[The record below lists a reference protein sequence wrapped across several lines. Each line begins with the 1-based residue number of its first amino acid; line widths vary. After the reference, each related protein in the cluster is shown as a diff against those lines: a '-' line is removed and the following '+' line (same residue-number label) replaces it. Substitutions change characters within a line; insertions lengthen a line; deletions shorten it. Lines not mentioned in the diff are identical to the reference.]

1 MSKDEARARLSSM
14 LLPLIVAAGLMIYF
28 AALFHFTV
36 VPGTIPSA
44 LRYLIMPGVFAFPWV
59 LFTVIFRERTVNAW
73 NAMKGK
79 TSIIPLRW
87 RMFYGFNTLIVLSFF
102 LFPFFSPPLA
112 VFGAFV
118 LAWRMV
124 YHSDFVAQKG
134 GGARTLYGLFL
145 FVVLAA
151 APILLLIFWFQN
163 YFGYVLGQVLSTWF
177 AWFDT
182 IYFVSICIVDSLA
195 VGALLHLSYGTLDST
210 GKVSSEKY
218 RAVWAIRLVEAVFV
232 GLLLVFLSPMD
243 PLKLGLGSYDPLKLG
258 WPLITY
264 INWACLGIVAIVYI
278 VKLCVG
284 LRGRVNLSLL
294 GVLLAAAFLLVQL
307 FQDVN
312 LVLKGGL
319 IIGSSLLFVIAFLIS
334 FFTSPDE
341 VIAERS
347 LEESAETE
355 EESAGVS
362 EEGPAVS

>member
-1 MSKDEARARLSSM
+1 VSEEEARARLSSM
-14 LLPLIVAAGLMIYF
+14 GLPVLVGAALMVYF
-28 AALFHFTV
+28 AALFHFTI
-36 VPGTIPSA
+36 VPGVMPSA
-44 LRYLIMPGVFAFPWV
+44 LRYFVMPAVFAFPWV
-59 LFTVIFRERTVNAW
+59 LFAAIFRERTINAW
-73 NAMKGK
+73 NAMRGK

-118 LAWRMV
+118 LAWRIA
-124 YHSDFVAQKG
+124 YHSNYIAQRG
-134 GGARTLYGLFL
+134 EGARTAYGLLL
-145 FVVLAA
+145 FIVLAA
-151 APILLLIFWFQN
+151 APILLLVFWFQN

-210 GKVSSEKY
+210 GRVSSEKY
-218 RAVWAIRLVEAVFV
+218 RTVWAIRFVEAVFV

-243 PLKLGLGSYDPLKLG
+243 PLKLGLGAYDPLKLG

-264 INWACLGIVAIVYI
+264 INWACLGIVVIVYI

-284 LRGRVNLSLL
+284 LHGRVNLSIL

-307 FQDVN
+307 FQDLNV
-312 LVLKGGL
+312 VLKSVL
-319 IIGSSLLFVIAFLIS
+319 IVGSSLLFVAAFLIS

-341 VIAERS
+341 LVEKS
-347 LEESAETE
+347 ELEEPIEAE
-355 EESAGVS
+355 EESAS
-362 EEGPAVS
+362 LDDEDSDEN

>member
-1 MSKDEARARLSSM
+1 MSEDEARAKLSST
-14 LLPLIVAAGLMIYF
+14 LLPLLVAAGLMIYF

-36 VPGTIPSA
+36 VPGAIPSA
-44 LRYLIMPGVFAFPWV
+44 LRYFIMPGVFAFPWV
-59 LFTVIFRERTVNAW
+59 LFTVIFRQRTVNAW
-73 NAMKGK
+73 NAMRGK

-118 LAWRMV
+118 LAWRIV
-124 YHSDFVAQKG
+124 YHSDFIAQKG
-134 GGARTLYGLFL
+134 EGARTLYGVFL

-151 APILLLIFWFQN
+151 GPTVLLIFWFQN

-195 VGALLHLSYGTLDST
+195 IGALLHLSYGTLDST

-218 RAVWAIRLVEAVFV
+218 RTVWAIRFVEAVFAGV
-232 GLLLVFLSPMD
+232 LLVFLSPMD
-243 PLKLGLGSYDPLKLG
+243 PLKLGLGFYDPLKLG

-264 INWACLGIVAIVYI
+264 INWACLGIVVIVYI

-284 LRGRVNLSLL
+284 LRGRASLSLL
-294 GVLLAAAFLLVQL
+294 GVFLAATFLLVQL
-307 FQDVN
+307 FQDFN
-312 LVLKGGL
+312 LALKGVL
-319 IIGSSLLFVIAFLIS
+319 IIGSSMLFVIAFLIS

-341 VIAERS
+341 VVVERE
-347 LEESAETE
+347 LEEPAETE
-355 EESAGVS
+355 EESVGVA
-362 EEGPAVS
+362 EEAPAES